1 MASPEDS
8 GTPEATPDS
17 STAQELPQAQ
27 SERDDMTK
35 ILQMMAASLHY
46 IGNRNPTIATQLPP
60 YPAETVPVFDGTNVT
75 VFLER
80 FEDMSNYYG
89 FADKAMINRISAH
102 CKPKQWLII
111 QSSNAY
117 ANALV
122 NESWKD
128 LREGLRKLFRSN
140 DRSQQEARA
149 EYFEHW
155 LIQCQAR
162 SNLNIKEYLQEFQIR
177 SKRCIEAATID
188 EDRRGYYLVK
198 GLPFRQ
204 ATKILERYSLR
215 TDNPKGF
222 DYKKISE
229 YLTIRLELEEE
240 ARMLNP
246 SEAIKEI
253 TPETEFIPPTTV
265 QFTPSAIYDLP
276 TAQNHAFQPQKLN
289 IPLRND
295 HHKHQS
301 TQSPPGKAPTNTEV
315 DDLVNKMLELK
326 INRASLELE
335 PWKIQWTPRETELMN
350 NPTIRIEV
358 NRRTNDKVNS
368 TPAFASQDGR
378 NSQQPKVSELNPS
391 IRPGQRS
398 GTSLQRSNELLAQ
411 IKRRWL
417 KQDIDPLT
425 VSSPFKEKPAM
436 ATVENNAI
444 SVQLVPDSTGSLQE
458 DDVDQFWKL
467 SSIFAED
474 ESDFRPR
481 MTSLSE
487 CNNNTLAAATI
498 ARVPAEQKSYPSHEQ
513 SKVQKASQK
522 TILRRPS
529 NEHIPH
535 LKGHK
540 SRSEHLSNN
549 RNINKDRIVQFRE
562 PDSAMEWETN
572 IYDPR
577 REDKDSQSQ
586 PQDNQARKKKLA
598 DKLEPDTR
606 SVIKSI
612 LNTTV
617 PLQIG
622 TLLGNMPEV
631 RKSLFRASYTADEL
645 EKFEI
650 SSIITEKGGTY
661 PAAGAEISTG
671 GSSES
676 DDDDEDNEAEDED
689 EVEGAAVAAAAAAA
703 ATAAAAAKRGGAAS
717 SGAPSSPRP
726 RRSRK
731 KGAAAAPSL
740 GADAREDIN

>member
-1 MASPEDS
+1 MSENQTRTKLGKRHRSIAEQPSKDTQNADQSTVPRETKQPDQPTYAMASPEDS

-301 TQSPPGKAPTNTEV
+301 TQSPPGKAPH
-315 DDLVNKMLELK
+315 
-326 INRASLELE
+326 
-335 PWKIQWTPRETELMN
+335 QY
-350 NPTIRIEV
+350 
-358 NRRTNDKVNS
+358 
-368 TPAFASQDGR
+368 
-378 NSQQPKVSELNPS
+378 
-391 IRPGQRS
+391 RS
-398 GTSLQRSNELLAQ
+398 G
-411 IKRRWL
+411 
-417 KQDIDPLT
+417 
-425 VSSPFKEKPAM
+425 
-436 ATVENNAI
+436 
-444 SVQLVPDSTGSLQE
+444 
-458 DDVDQFWKL
+458 
-467 SSIFAED
+467 
-474 ESDFRPR
+474 
-481 MTSLSE
+481 
-487 CNNNTLAAATI
+487 
-498 ARVPAEQKSYPSHEQ
+498 
-513 SKVQKASQK
+513 
-522 TILRRPS
+522 
-529 NEHIPH
+529 
-535 LKGHK
+535 
-540 SRSEHLSNN
+540 
-549 RNINKDRIVQFRE
+549 
-562 PDSAMEWETN
+562 
-572 IYDPR
+572 
-577 REDKDSQSQ
+577 
-586 PQDNQARKKKLA
+586 
-598 DKLEPDTR
+598 
-606 SVIKSI
+606 
-612 LNTTV
+612 
-617 PLQIG
+617 
-622 TLLGNMPEV
+622 
-631 RKSLFRASYTADEL
+631 
-645 EKFEI
+645 
-650 SSIITEKGGTY
+650 
-661 PAAGAEISTG
+661 
-671 GSSES
+671 
-676 DDDDEDNEAEDED
+676 
-689 EVEGAAVAAAAAAA
+689 
-703 ATAAAAAKRGGAAS
+703 
-717 SGAPSSPRP
+717 
-726 RRSRK
+726 
-731 KGAAAAPSL
+731 
-740 GADAREDIN
+740 

>member
-378 NSQQPKVSELNPS
+378 NSQQPSQYRTQQYNNYQRNGNQTYGGQTFGNNAQRYQNQTPQYGQDNGQAQAFNVAMNCWVCDKAGHRKNDCPTLRAFIDKGWVHLDNRSMLQWGTEENPQG
-391 IRPGQRS
+391 RVLQLGQRLWAENIS
-398 GTSLQRSNELLAQ
+398 AQ

-458 DDVDQFWKL
+458 DNVDQF
-467 SSIFAED
+467 
-474 ESDFRPR
+474 
-481 MTSLSE
+481 
-487 CNNNTLAAATI
+487 
-498 ARVPAEQKSYPSHEQ
+498 
-513 SKVQKASQK
+513 
-522 TILRRPS
+522 
-529 NEHIPH
+529 
-535 LKGHK
+535 
-540 SRSEHLSNN
+540 
-549 RNINKDRIVQFRE
+549 
-562 PDSAMEWETN
+562 
-572 IYDPR
+572 
-577 REDKDSQSQ
+577 
-586 PQDNQARKKKLA
+586 
-598 DKLEPDTR
+598 
-606 SVIKSI
+606 
-612 LNTTV
+612 
-617 PLQIG
+617 
-622 TLLGNMPEV
+622 
-631 RKSLFRASYTADEL
+631 
-645 EKFEI
+645 
-650 SSIITEKGGTY
+650 
-661 PAAGAEISTG
+661 
-671 GSSES
+671 
-676 DDDDEDNEAEDED
+676 
-689 EVEGAAVAAAAAAA
+689 
-703 ATAAAAAKRGGAAS
+703 
-717 SGAPSSPRP
+717 
-726 RRSRK
+726 
-731 KGAAAAPSL
+731 
-740 GADAREDIN
+740 